1 MSDNSPNE
9 FTPPGAAG
17 LSVARMSKKPLL
29 LVLLVGFIL
38 AAVLI
43 YSVNFSAH
51 RKKDDA
57 RLTAD
62 AAADKPLLP
71 VDAGPGLATSPSKEK
86 SPAILDPQKPIVV
99 VAPKKNDQAEAWRR
113 EQEQLRRYKL
123 QAQLSA
129 LSSPLS
135 AKKGEQTRQATAQAK
150 PGTDAPEG
158 RQQETGDGAKGVAAN
173 LAGLAP
179 GDYNPA
185 ADKDK
190 EAFFSRARQ
199 QGAADKEWTL
209 PGTRTPGQPF
219 EVKTGTVIPGV
230 MITGINSDLPGSI
243 IAQVS
248 QNVFDT
254 ATGRYLI
261 VPQGSKLFGVYDSRV
276 IYGQSRV
283 LVAWNR
289 IIFPDGSAITL
300 GAMPGA
306 DMSGYAGF
314 NDEVNNHY
322 WRIFGSAVL
331 MSLISGGNAFA
342 MDSLNV
348 KGNTSS
354 GVPSMQDEMASAL
367 ASQLGQ
373 TTTKLLEKN
382 LNIKPT
388 LEIRPGYQF
397 NIIVTK
403 DMVMKAPYVP
413 LR

>member
-1 MSDNSPNE
+1 MADNSPNE
-9 FTPPGAAG
+9 FTPPGASGIA
-17 LSVARMSKKPLL
+17 VARMSKKPLI
-29 LVLLVGFIL
+29 LVLLAGLVL

-43 YSVNFSAH
+43 YSVNFSER

-57 RLTAD
+57 KLASEV
-62 AAADKPLLP
+62 ASDKPLLSGD
-71 VDAGPGLATSPSKEK
+71 VGPGLAVSPPKEK
-86 SPAILDPQKPIVV
+86 TPAILEPQKPIVV
-99 VAPKKNDQAEAWRR
+99 VAPKKNDQSEAWRR

-129 LSSPLS
+129 LASPLS
-135 AKKGEQTRQATAQAK
+135 AKKGEQTRQSAAQAN

-158 RQQETGDGAKGVAAN
+158 RQQETGDGAKGLAAS
-173 LAGLAP
+173 LAGLTP

-190 EAFFSRARQ
+190 EAFFSRAKQ
-199 QGAADKEWTL
+199 QGGADKEWTL

-248 QNVFDT
+248 QNIFDT

-261 VPQGSKLFGVYDSRV
+261 IPQGSKLFGVYDSRI

-283 LVAWNR
+283 LVAWSR
-289 IIFPDGSAITL
+289 IIFPDGSAVTL

-322 WRIFGSAVL
+322 LRVFGSAVL

-354 GVPSMQDEMASAL
+354 NVPSMQDEMASAL
-367 ASQLGQ
+367 TSQLGQ

-403 DMVMKAPYVP
+403 DMVMKAPYEP

>member
-9 FTPPGAAG
+9 FTPPGASG
-17 LSVARMSKKPLL
+17 LAVARMSKKPLL
-29 LVLLVGFIL
+29 LVLLVGLIL

-43 YSVNFSAH
+43 YSVNFSEH

-86 SPAILDPQKPIVV
+86 NPAILEPQKPIVV
-99 VAPKKNDQAEAWRR
+99 VAPKKNDQAETWRR

-135 AKKGEQTRQATAQAK
+135 AKKGEQTRQTAQANA
-150 PGTDAPEG
+150 GTNAQDARQPES
-158 RQQETGDGAKGVAAN
+158 GDTPKGLAAS

-199 QGAADKEWTL
+199 QGGADKEWTL

-261 VPQGSKLFGVYDSRV
+261 VPQGAKLFGVYDSRV

-306 DMSGYAGF
+306 DMGGYAGF

-322 WRIFGSAVL
+322 LRVFGSAVL

-348 KGNTSS
+348 KGNTS
-354 GVPSMQDEMASAL
+354 GNVPSMQDEMASAL

>member
-9 FTPPGAAG
+9 FTPPGASG
-17 LSVARMSKKPLL
+17 LAVARMSKKPLI
-29 LVLLVGFIL
+29 LVLIVGLIL

-43 YSVNFSAH
+43 YSVNFSER
-51 RKKDDA
+51 RKNDDA

-86 SPAILDPQKPIVV
+86 SPAILEPQKPIVV

-113 EQEQLRRYKL
+113 EQEQLRRYRL

-135 AKKGEQTRQATAQAK
+135 AKKGEQTRQTTQANAGTNAQ
-150 PGTDAPEG
+150 DARQPES
-158 RQQETGDGAKGVAAN
+158 GDTPKGLAAS

-190 EAFFSRARQ
+190 EAFFSRAKQ

-322 WRIFGSAVL
+322 LRVFGSAVL

-354 GVPSMQDEMASAL
+354 NVPSMQDEMASAL

>member
-1 MSDNSPNE
+1 
-9 FTPPGAAG
+9 
-17 LSVARMSKKPLL
+17 MSKKPLI
-29 LVLLVGFIL
+29 LVLIVGLIL

-43 YSVNFSAH
+43 YSVNFSER

-86 SPAILDPQKPIVV
+86 SPAILEPQKPIVV

-135 AKKGEQTRQATAQAK
+135 AKKGEQTRQTAQTNTGTNAQDARQPE
-150 PGTDAPEG
+150 PGDAP
-158 RQQETGDGAKGVAAN
+158 KGLAAS

-199 QGAADKEWTL
+199 QGGADKEWTL

-248 QNVFDT
+248 QNVYDT

-322 WRIFGSAVL
+322 LRVFGSAVL

>member
-9 FTPPGAAG
+9 FTPPGASG
-17 LSVARMSKKPLL
+17 LAVARMSKKPLI
-29 LVLLVGFIL
+29 LVLLVGLIL

-43 YSVNFSAH
+43 YSVNFSER

-57 RLTAD
+57 KLTAD

-86 SPAILDPQKPIVV
+86 SPAILEPQKPIVV

-135 AKKGEQTRQATAQAK
+135 AKKGEQTRQTTQANTGTNAQ
-150 PGTDAPEG
+150 DARQPES
-158 RQQETGDGAKGVAAN
+158 GDTPKGLAAG
-173 LAGLAP
+173 LAELAP

-190 EAFFSRARQ
+190 EAFFSRAKQ
-199 QGAADKEWTL
+199 QGGADKEWTL

-322 WRIFGSAVL
+322 LRVFGSAVL

-354 GVPSMQDEMASAL
+354 NVPSMQDEMASAL